1 VRLGL
6 CRHDAGT
13 LVSEWQ
19 ACNID
24 AVERV
29 GVREERRR

>member
-1 VRLGL
+1 L